1 MTYENNITKK
11 CSLEH
16 NDSIS
21 TYKGWGAQQ
30 NFNAFEVFHNFI
42 RDVKPKRI
50 LEIGTSLGGFTSFL
64 KYTCN
69 KMQIPCD
76 ILTYDIHEKSWY
88 KDLTDMGIDVRI
100 ENIFSNEYQTLSQ
113 EVIDFIRLDG
123 TTIVLCDGGDKVRE
137 FNILSDYLKRG
148 DFILGHDYA
157 VNRDVF
163 EESINKKIWNWHE
176 LSESDIKNACDRN
189 LLEDY
194 NRTTFESVVWVCK
207 IKS

>member
-1 MTYENNITKK
+1 MNYENNITKK

-21 TYKGWGAQQ
+21 TYKGWAAQQ

-64 KYTCN
+64 KYTCD

-76 ILTYDIHEKSWY
+76 ILTYDIYEKSWY

-113 EVIDFIRLDG
+113 EVIDFI
-123 TTIVLCDGGDKVRE
+123 
-137 FNILSDYLKRG
+137 
-148 DFILGHDYA
+148 
-157 VNRDVF
+157 
-163 EESINKKIWNWHE
+163 
-176 LSESDIKNACDRN
+176 N
-189 LLEDY
+189 L
-194 NRTTFESVVWVCK
+194 
-207 IKS
+207 

>member
-137 FNILSDYLKRG
+137 FNILSDYLKKG

>member
-42 RDVKPKRI
+42 SDVKPKRI

>member
-1 MTYENNITKK
+1 
-11 CSLEH
+11 
-16 NDSIS
+16 
-21 TYKGWGAQQ
+21 
-30 NFNAFEVFHNFI
+30 
-42 RDVKPKRI
+42 
-50 LEIGTSLGGFTSFL
+50 
-64 KYTCN
+64 
-69 KMQIPCD
+69 
-76 ILTYDIHEKSWY
+76 
-88 KDLTDMGIDVRI
+88 MGIDVRI

-123 TTIVLCDGGDKVRE
+123 TTIVLCDGGDKIRE

-157 VNRDVF
+157 VNRDTF
-163 EESINKKIWNWHE
+163 EESVNKKIWNWHE

-194 NRTTFESVVWVCK
+194 NRTTFESVVWICK

>member
-1 MTYENNITKK
+1 LT
-11 CSLEH
+11 
-16 NDSIS
+16 
-21 TYKGWGAQQ
+21 
-30 NFNAFEVFHNFI
+30 F
-42 RDVKPKRI
+42 
-50 LEIGTSLGGFTSFL
+50 
-64 KYTCN
+64 
-69 KMQIPCD
+69 D
-76 ILTYDIHEKSWY
+76 IYEKSWY
-88 KDLTDMGIDVRI
+88 NELSKMGIDVRI

-137 FNILSDYLKRG
+137 FNILSDYLKKG

-157 VNRDVF
+157 VNKDTF
-163 EESINKKIWNWHE
+163 EEKINKKIWNWHE

>member
-1 MTYENNITKK
+1 MIYEDNVTKK
-11 CSLEH
+11 CDLEK
-16 NDSIS
+16 NDSLSI
-21 TYKGWGAQQ
+21 YNNWAAQQ
-30 NFNAFEVFHNFI
+30 NYKAFEIFYNFI

-64 KYTCN
+64 KYACN
-69 KMQIPCD
+69 QLGIECD
-76 ILTYDIHEKSWY
+76 ILTFDIYEKSWY
-88 KDLTDMGIDVRI
+88 NELSKMGIDVRI

-113 EVIDFIRLDG
+113 EVIDFIRLEG

-137 FNILSDYLKRG
+137 FNILSDYLKKG

-157 VNRDVF
+157 VNKDTF

>member
-1 MTYENNITKK
+1 MNYENNITKK

>member
-137 FNILSDYLKRG
+137 FNILSDYLKSG

-157 VNRDVF
+157 VNRDTF